1 LVEAARRERRP
12 GTGQGD
18 DAAPPLPPLPW
29 IGPVPDAAD
38 ETRHRALLLF
48 PYAAAAE
55 TAAVL
60 RAARA
65 AASARRE
72 QAPVRLRLDPPGVL

>member
-1 LVEAARRERRP
+1 MEAARRERRAAA
-12 GTGQGD
+12 GD
-18 DAAPPLPPLPW
+18 AGAPAPALPPLPW
-29 IGPVPDAAD
+29 IGPVPDSAD

-55 TAAVL
+55 TAVVL

-72 QAPVRLRLDPPGVL
+72 QPPARLRLDPPGVL